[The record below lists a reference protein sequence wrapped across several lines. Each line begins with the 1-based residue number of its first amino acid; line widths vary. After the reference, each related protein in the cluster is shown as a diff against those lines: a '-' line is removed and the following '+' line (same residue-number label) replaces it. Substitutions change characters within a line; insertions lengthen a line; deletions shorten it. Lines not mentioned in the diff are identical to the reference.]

1 MTGIRSNNEAPPIIP
16 NMLSF
21 VMGPVSMIGVT
32 LDLFRHPQRESIR
45 DGDLFPPQ

>member
-32 LDLFRHPQRESIR
+32 LDLFRHPQRA
-45 DGDLFPPQ
+45 DVHTGW